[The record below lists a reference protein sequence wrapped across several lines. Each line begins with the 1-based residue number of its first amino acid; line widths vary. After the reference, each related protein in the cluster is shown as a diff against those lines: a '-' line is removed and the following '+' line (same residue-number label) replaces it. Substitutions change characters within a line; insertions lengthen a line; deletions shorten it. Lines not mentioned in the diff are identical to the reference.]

1 MDQPEQQTEQQ
12 LGLAGRIANRLI
24 DSPLVP
30 LFLIACLLLGGYGLL
45 VTPREDRPDI
55 DVPTAMIL
63 IPWPGG
69 GVERI
74 DEQLAR
80 RSGAWVRQLSSVTEV
95 RSSSSSHAALLVV
108 EFAAGTRETS
118 AYAELQE
125 LFGSHADHLPVGAGP
140 VRIETTNEQRLA
152 VLVAT
157 ISSDGHSPR
166 ELDQIAGELA
176 ARLESVSGVRS
187 IVRYGGQKRTVEVLP
202 RPEAMAAYGIHLHH
216 IALAISGNARTV
228 PLGML
233 VHAPVTQAQAGTDIR
248 SLEKLARLPIGRDQS
263 GPVYLADLADIRDGD
278 LGATQAVLHWHR
290 DYPDSSWG
298 VAPEMRAAVA
308 SPAVSLAVTVV
319 SGENVSDV
327 TRRVSARLEKLQ
339 RELVPDDVHVAV
351 TYDAGKDSTERVY
364 RVLRQLLSGTLVVV
378 GIIWLGLGWRP
389 AVVIALMMP
398 TSLAIVPFVYNR
410 FDFTLNPVSIAAMIL
425 AIGILSDDAV
435 VMLENIA
442 RQFRKA
448 GEKSRELTV
457 KAVNEVGNPTI
468 LADIL
473 VVATLLP
480 TAAISGEMGQYI
492 RAIPVGASVAVLFS
506 LLVALT
512 ITPYFGCR
520 LLRATGSD
528 TQDTSASQ
536 DRRDAEETGAVR
548 AYRAV
553 IGPFIAHGLLRWM
566 LYALLLLCLLA
577 SFALVGLRVVQVGL
591 TPLLDR
597 QMFSV
602 EVELPTDAP
611 LAETLSATSILEMHL
626 REISEIRSVT
636 TYVGTN
642 APVLSPPAIMPVPE
656 DVRPHQ
662 ASLHVE
668 LVPKPDRDRL
678 SYDVSREI
686 ARHLVDWLAPFQAV
700 GFISRIPSG
709 PSNDRDVTAELFG
722 SDPQTRQSMADRLQ
736 DWFRDHPDVL
746 VTQQFPR
753 PALDLLD
760 LSVDPQRAATLGVNP
775 AEVTRTLLLAVKG
788 QAVTDMQQ
796 GASRESIPVMVR
808 LDEDRR
814 SDPDALR
821 ALYVHNFE
829 GIPVS
834 LEDLVDFTILPGE
847 PIRFRRDLLPVLTV
861 VADLDRSRLQPVSLQ
876 LDASRELHEKDG
888 DEAISVRW
896 FSGPEAPSHPV
907 ITWAGEWEMTR
918 DVYRD
923 LAAAGLVVML
933 VVYVLLAGW
942 FGSYILPLLI
952 MLPIPL
958 IFIGVLPAHWIWGI
972 NIAGTGVLGVIA
984 LAGIVA
990 RNSILLVDFIRQR
1003 EAEGMATREAVIQA
1017 GAQRTRPIVL
1027 TAATVMFGSGVLV
1040 FEPSLE
1046 PLGLTLA
1053 SGVLISVPLTLLLI
1067 PLLYYHLYGIM
1078 LNKEGKQ
1085 GGSA

>member
-1 MDQPEQQTEQQ
+1 MDQPEQHQEHQ

-108 EFAAGTRETS
+108 EFAAGTRETT

-140 VRIETTNEQRLA
+140 VRIETTNEQSLA

-187 IVRYGGQKRTVEVLP
+187 IVRHGGQKRTIEVLP
-202 RPEAMAAYGIHLHH
+202 RPEAMATYGIHLHH

-233 VHAPVTQAQAGTDIR
+233 VHAPVTLAQAGTDIS
-248 SLEKLARLPIGRDQS
+248 SLEKLARLPVGRDQS

-278 LGATQAVLHWHR
+278 LGATQAVLHWGRGHSGET
-290 DYPDSSWG
+290 PS
-298 VAPEMRAAVA
+298 VAA
-308 SPAVSLAVTVV
+308 SAVSLAVTTI

-327 TRRVSARLEKLQ
+327 TRRVRARLEELQ
-339 RELVPDDVHVAV
+339 RELVPKDVHVSV

-480 TAAISGEMGQYI
+480 TAAITGEMGQYI

-536 DRRDAEETGAVR
+536 DRRDTEETGAVR

-566 LYALLLLCLLA
+566 LYALLLFCLLA

-602 EVELPTDAP
+602 EVELPAGAP

-626 REISEIRSVT
+626 REIPEIRSVT

-656 DVRPHQ
+656 GVRPHQ

-668 LVPKPDRDRL
+668 LVPKQDRDRL

-686 ARHLVDWLAPFQAV
+686 ARDLSDWLAPYQAI
-700 GFISRIPSG
+700 GSITRIPSG
-709 PSNDRDVTAELFG
+709 PSNYRDVTAEIFG
-722 SDPQTRQSMADRLQ
+722 GDPQTRQSMADRLQ

-760 LSVDPQRAATLGVNP
+760 LSIDPQRAATFGVNP

-821 ALYVHNFE
+821 ALYVHDFE
-829 GIPVS
+829 RIPVS
-834 LEDLVDFTILPGE
+834 LEDLVDFTSLPGE
-847 PIRFRRDLLPVLTV
+847 LIRFRRDLLPVLTV

-876 LDASRELHEKDG
+876 LDATRELHEKDG
-888 DEAISVRW
+888 DEAISVSW
-896 FSGPEAPSHPV
+896 FSGPETSRHPV

-923 LAAAGLVVML
+923 LGAAGLVVML

-1003 EAEGMATREAVIQA
+1003 ENDGMATREAVIQA

-1067 PLLYYHLYGIM
+1067 PLLYYHLYGI
-1078 LNKEGKQ
+1078 LLKKEGEQ
-1085 GGSA
+1085 GGNG

>member
-1 MDQPEQQTEQQ
+1 MEQQSQQ
-12 LGLAGRIANRLI
+12 LGLAGRIANQLM

-30 LFLIACLLLGGYGLL
+30 LFVVACLLLGGYGLL
-45 VTPREDRPDI
+45 TPREDRPDI
-55 DVPTAMIL
+55 DVPTALIS

-69 GVERI
+69 GAERI

-108 EFAAGTRETS
+108 EFAAGTSETT

-140 VRIETTNEQRLA
+140 VRIETTSEQRLA
-152 VLVAT
+152 VLVVT
-157 ISSDGHSPR
+157 ISSGRLSPR
-166 ELDQIAGELA
+166 ELDQIAGEVA
-176 ARLESVSGVRS
+176 AWLGSVSGVRG
-187 IVRYGGQKRTVEVLP
+187 IVRHGGQKRTIEVLP
-202 RPEAMAAYGIHLHH
+202 RPEAMAAYGIHLHL
-216 IALAISGNARTV
+216 IARAISGSARTV
-228 PLGML
+228 PLGTL
-233 VHAPVTQAQAGTDIR
+233 AHAPVTMAQAGTDIS
-248 SLEKLARLPIGRDQS
+248 SLEKLARLPVGRDQS
-263 GPVYLADLADIRDGD
+263 GPVYLEDLADIRDGD
-278 LGATQAVLHWHR
+278 LGATQAVLHWRR
-290 DYPDSSWG
+290 DHSGD
-298 VAPEMRAAVA
+298 APSVA
-308 SPAVSLAVTVV
+308 SPAVSLAVTTI

-327 TRRVSARLEKLQ
+327 TRRVTARLQELQ
-339 RELVPDDVHVAV
+339 RELVPDDAHVSI

-364 RVLRQLLSGTLVVV
+364 RVLRQLLSATLVVV

-389 AVVIALMMP
+389 AVIIALMMP

-442 RQFRKA
+442 RLFRKA
-448 GEKSRELTV
+448 GERSRELTV

-480 TAAISGEMGQYI
+480 TAAITGEMGQYI

-506 LLVALT
+506 LLVALS
-512 ITPYFGCR
+512 ITPYFGFR
-520 LLRATGSD
+520 LLRAPGSGTLD
-528 TQDTSASQ
+528 NTAAQDRQDT
-536 DRRDAEETGAVR
+536 EETGAVR

-566 LYALLLLCLLA
+566 LYAVLLLCLLA
-577 SFALVGLRVVQVGL
+577 SFALVGLRVVQIGL

-597 QMFSV
+597 RMFGV
-602 EVELPTDAP
+602 EVELPAGAP
-611 LAETLSATSILEMHL
+611 LAATLSATSTLEMHL
-626 REISEIRSVT
+626 RDMEEIRSVT
-636 TYVGTN
+636 TYVGTR
-642 APVLSPPAIMPVPE
+642 APLISPPATMPVPE
-656 DVRPHQ
+656 DIQPHQ
-662 ASLHVE
+662 ARLHVQ
-668 LVPKPDRDRL
+668 LVPSQERDRL

-686 ARHLVDWLAPFQAV
+686 ARQLVDWLAPFQATWS
-700 GFISRIPSG
+700 ISRIPSG
-709 PSNDRDVTAELFG
+709 PSNDRDVTAEIFG
-722 SDPQTRQSMADRLQ
+722 GDMQTRQSMADRLQ
-736 DWFRDHPDVL
+736 GWFRDHPDVL

-753 PALDLLD
+753 PALELLD
-760 LSVDPQRAATLGVNP
+760 LSVDPQRAATFGVNP

-788 QAVTDMQQ
+788 QAVTDMRQA
-796 GASRESIPVMVR
+796 ASRDPIPVVMR

-814 SDPDALR
+814 GDPDALR
-821 ALYVHNFE
+821 ALYVHNLE
-829 GIPVS
+829 GVPVS
-834 LEDLVDFTILPGE
+834 LEDLADFTSLPGE

-861 VADLDRSRLQPVSLQ
+861 VADLDRSRLQPVTLQ
-876 LDASRELHEKDG
+876 FDASREVLEKAG
-888 DEAISVRW
+888 DAAVSVSW
-896 FSGPEAPSHPV
+896 LAGPQAPSHPV
-907 ITWAGEWEMTR
+907 ISWAGEWEMTR

-923 LAAAGLVVML
+923 LGAAGLVVML

-984 LAGIVA
+984 LAGIVT

-1003 EAEGMATREAVIQA
+1003 EEDGMATREAVIQA

-1027 TAATVMFGSGVLV
+1027 TAATVMFGSGVLI

-1067 PLLYYHLYGIM
+1067 PLLYYHLYGS
-1078 LNKEGKQ
+1078 LRNKEGEQ
-1085 GGSA
+1085 GGQA